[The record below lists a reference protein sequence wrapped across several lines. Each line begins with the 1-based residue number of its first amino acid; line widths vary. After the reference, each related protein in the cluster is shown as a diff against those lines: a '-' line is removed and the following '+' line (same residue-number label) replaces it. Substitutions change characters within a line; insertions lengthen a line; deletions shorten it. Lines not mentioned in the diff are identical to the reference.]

1 MRATG
6 VIEKLVP
13 ANHVPALPEDRGHR
27 KVRIIDQIGSARL
40 DTLQSASRVRKNRHM
55 ISDRRLPFS
64 SLAPILPSGHVPRFP
79 DQPKVLGPNDEGSLR
94 MGDEGCPNESQSVND
109 ATGYSK
115 EEEDADSIGC
125 EEVL

>member
-1 MRATG
+1 
-6 VIEKLVP
+6 
-13 ANHVPALPEDRGHR
+13 
-27 KVRIIDQIGSARL
+27 
-40 DTLQSASRVRKNRHM
+40 M

-64 SLAPILPSGHVPRFP
+64 SLAHVLALGNVARFP

-94 MGDEGCPNESQSVND
+94 MGDEGYPNECPSVDD

-115 EEEDADSIGC
+115 EEEEANSISC